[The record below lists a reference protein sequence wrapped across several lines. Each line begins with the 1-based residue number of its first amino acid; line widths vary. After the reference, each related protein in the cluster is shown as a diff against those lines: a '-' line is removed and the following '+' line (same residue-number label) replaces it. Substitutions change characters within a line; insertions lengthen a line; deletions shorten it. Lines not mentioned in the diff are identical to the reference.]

1 VTPEPDS
8 QSDSSPTD
16 KPRKDPGTRLRFVIY
31 MVISYCTMQTCVY
44 LFDQLFDQ
52 YTRLSAEM
60 SANIAAWIAIVI
72 VSLMNFFWLMH
83 FVYRTADGH
92 RGRQFWK
99 YLQSI
104 IGFRLWEALV
114 FYVIC
119 KLLGGGD
126 PSPLDLLISSTIMQ
140 AQSVVMK
147 FVVYNK
153 LVFSSEQVTDAEER
167 AIHDAPPNLSEDT
180 ESQHK

>member
-1 VTPEPDS
+1 MNADPEHQPENDQAPS
-8 QSDSSPTD
+8 G
-16 KPRKDPGTRLRFVIY
+16 KPPKAPGTRVRFIIY
-31 MVISYCTMQTCVY
+31 MVISYCSMQMCVY

-52 YTRLSAEM
+52 NTRVSAEI
-60 SANIAAWIAIVI
+60 SANLAAWIAIVI

-104 IGFRLWEALV
+104 VGFRLWEALV

-126 PSPLDLLISSTIMQ
+126 PSSLDLLVSSTIMQ
-140 AQSVVMK
+140 AQSVLMK
-147 FVVYNK
+147 YVVYNK
-153 LVFSSEQVTDAEER
+153 LIFRSDHPPSGEEL
-167 AIHDAPPNLSEDT
+167 ALHDSPPDLSED
-180 ESQHK
+180 